1 VHQPYLKSNLV
12 ALATKVLATA
22 FAGIAL
28 ALTVD
33 ALIGVPAANAA
44 QPPKNIIIMFADGAA
59 PTQWDFGRYSSRVL
73 RGQPFVT
80 TDIVF
85 QQGTLGMLSTHPSN
99 GYVTDSAAAGSAMST
114 GHKVNNG
121 AVAVTPDGKP
131 VATVMEL
138 AKARGRRIGLVTT
151 EWVMAEAVTLL
162 KARGAVD
169 HALALGE
176 AIQAGRLGYLVES
189 TAERRR
195 RAWDL
200 FVRDRDRRVGW
211 VDCAS
216 FALMEELGL
225 GQFFGFDEDF
235 VRAGFTAY
243 R

>member
-1 VHQPYLKSNLV
+1 MTALRAVFVDTGAWV
-12 ALATKVLATA
+12 ALRY
-22 FAGIAL
+22 
-28 ALTVD
+28 
-33 ALIGVPAANAA
+33 
-44 QPPKNIIIMFADGAA
+44 
-59 PTQWDFGRYSSRVL
+59 GRDQHHERARVL
-73 RGQPFVT
+73 
-80 TDIVF
+80 
-85 QQGTLGMLSTHPSN
+85 LGRLRAE
-99 GYVTDSAAAGSAMST
+99 G
-114 GHKVNNG
+114 
-121 AVAVTPDGKP
+121 
-131 VATVMEL
+131 
-138 AKARGRRIGLVTT
+138 IGLVTT